1 MRNAYIAIVDDEAAL
16 AEAYAEYLADL
27 GAEVMTA
34 RSAAEFDRLSGP
46 RQPDLVVLDLNM
58 PGEDGLSVLRRLREQ
73 GDVPVLILTGNA
85 DPIERVVG
93 LELGADDFIVKPV
106 DPRELA
112 ARISGILERFGRT
125 RRDLVSFERS
135 TADLT
140 ASRLLSR
147 GPGPERLSPGE
158 VMLIRAFA
166 SRPGQVL
173 SREELIQLA
182 PAESADPYDRAID
195 TRIARLRQKL
205 ETEAIVTIRGRGY
218 MFVPPEPDRALSG
231 DEEASRG

>member
-1 MRNAYIAIVDDEAAL
+1 MRNALIAIVDDETAL
-16 AEAYAEYLADL
+16 AEAYAEYLSDL

-34 RSAAEFDRLSGP
+34 RSGAEFDRLSGG

-73 GDVPVLILTGNA
+73 GDIPVLILTGNA

-135 TADLT
+135 TADLS
-140 ASRLLSR
+140 ASRLLSADR
-147 GPGPERLSPGE
+147 PPERLSPGE
-158 VMLIRAFA
+158 VMLIRAFS

-205 ETEAIVTIRGRGY
+205 GTEAIVTIRGRGY
-218 MFVPPEPDRALSG
+218 MFVPPEPDRAHKP
-231 DEEASRG
+231 DEDGSPP

>member
-1 MRNAYIAIVDDEAAL
+1 
-16 AEAYAEYLADL
+16 
-27 GAEVMTA
+27 
-34 RSAAEFDRLSGP
+34 
-46 RQPDLVVLDLNM
+46 
-58 PGEDGLSVLRRLREQ
+58 
-73 GDVPVLILTGNA
+73 
-85 DPIERVVG
+85 
-93 LELGADDFIVKPV
+93 
-106 DPRELA
+106 
-112 ARISGILERFGRT
+112 
-125 RRDLVSFERS
+125 
-135 TADLT
+135 
-140 ASRLLSR
+140 
-147 GPGPERLSPGE
+147 
-158 VMLIRAFA
+158 MLIRAFA

>member
-1 MRNAYIAIVDDEAAL
+1 MRNALIAIVDDETAL
-16 AEAYAEYLADL
+16 AEAYAEYLGDL
-27 GAEVMTA
+27 GAEVVTA
-34 RSAAEFDRLSGP
+34 RSGAEFDRLSGS
-46 RQPDLVVLDLNM
+46 RRPDLVVLDLNM

-125 RRDLVSFERS
+125 RRDLVSFERC

-140 ASRLLSR
+140 ASRLLSHGR
-147 GPGPERLSPGE
+147 TPERLSPGE

-205 ETEAIVTIRGRGY
+205 ETDAIVTVRGRGY
-218 MFVPPEPDRALSG
+218 MFVPPEPDRLHRPEDDGS
-231 DEEASRG
+231 SP